1 MEESVLK
8 PVDRMGRIVIP
19 AEWRKTWGKRVVLV
33 KLSDEE
39 VILRALRK
47 RGRLTDLA
55 DAIEVNDVEDF
66 SDTHKLRKAI
76 YG

>member
-19 AEWRKTWGKRVVLV
+19 AEWRKNWGKRVILV
-33 KLSDEE
+33 RLSDDE

-47 RGRLTDLA
+47 RGKLTDLA
-55 DAIEVNDVEDF
+55 DAIEVHDVEDF
-66 SDTHKLRKAI
+66 SDTHKLRKAV